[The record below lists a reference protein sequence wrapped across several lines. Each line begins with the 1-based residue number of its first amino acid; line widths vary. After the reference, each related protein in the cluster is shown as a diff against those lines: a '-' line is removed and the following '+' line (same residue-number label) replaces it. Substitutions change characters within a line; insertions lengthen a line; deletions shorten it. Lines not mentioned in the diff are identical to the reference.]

1 MRVPVVKSLLEL
13 EPEGKTTRPSYPVP
27 YLQALKGTDI
37 SDKSPGKA
45 ILQPPL
51 YEYPCVLIPTL
62 VNSFWYLASVHVP
75 AI

>member
-1 MRVPVVKSLLEL
+1 MVKSLLEL
-13 EPEGKTTRPSYPVP
+13 EPEGKVTRPSYPVP
-27 YLQALKGTDI
+27 CLQTLKGMDF

-62 VNSFWYLASVHVP
+62 VNSSWYLASVP